1 MQPDVGVVVVAAGR
15 GVRLGGIPKQ
25 FRDLG
30 GVPLLL
36 RALEPFLSHPEVAMI
51 VTVVPPEEALR
62 PPDWLADIIGLRLR
76 VVAGGD
82 ERHDSVRAGLAALS
96 AACEIV
102 LIHDGARPF
111 PSPEVIEQVITI
123 ARSGRAAIAALPLGD
138 TLKEA
143 ERTDDGVVVRRTIPR
158 DELWRAQTPQAFPR
172 GLIERAYLEGRE
184 IPATDDA
191 QLVERLGVPVVLVP
205 DLSNNLKITTAEDLQ
220 IAEALLSHRLAA
232 RNHAHP

>member
-1 MQPDVGVVVVAAGR
+1 MQPDIGVVVVAAGR
-15 GVRLGGIPKQ
+15 GVRLGGVPKQ

-30 GVPLLL
+30 GIPLLL
-36 RALEPFLSHPEVAMI
+36 RALEPFLSHPDVAMI
-51 VTVVPPEEALR
+51 ATVVPPEEARR

-96 AACEIV
+96 PACEIV

-111 PSPEVIEQVITI
+111 PSNEVIEQVIAI

-172 GLIERAYLEGRE
+172 GLIERAHLEGRE
-184 IPATDDA
+184 IPTTDDA

-205 DLSNNLKITTAEDLQ
+205 DLTNNLKITTPEDLQ
-220 IAEALLSHRLAA
+220 IAEALLSQRLAA
-232 RNHAHP
+232 RAHAQS